1 MGKAGIEISIEKFE
15 FEIAN
20 TSSTSDLDF
29 LTHQI
34 NKEAIDQGAA
44 YPFAIFIRNKEGG
57 IVAGCNGSIIFG
69 SIYTDQLWVDPNLR
83 KRGMG
88 KKLMEAVHEYGKKH
102 GCTISTVATMSFQAP
117 DFYKKLGY
125 KIDFSREGYSKG
137 ASCIFMSKKL

>member
-1 MGKAGIEISIEKFE
+1 MEKLE
-15 FEIAN
+15 FEIVN
-20 TSSTSDLDF
+20 KPSSNDLDF
-29 LTHQI
+29 LTRKI
-34 NKEAIDQGAA
+34 NAEAIGQGAA
-44 YPFAIFIRNKEGG
+44 YPFAILVRNKEGE

-83 KRGMG
+83 KRGIG
-88 KKLMEAVHEYGKKH
+88 KKLMEAIHDYGTKR

>member
-1 MGKAGIEISIEKFE
+1 MEKFE
-15 FEIAN
+15 FEIVN
-20 TSSTSDLDF
+20 NPSSNDLDF
-29 LTHQI
+29 LTHKI
-34 NKEAIDQGAA
+34 NAEAGDKGAA
-44 YPFAIFIRNKEGG
+44 YPFAILVCNKESG

-83 KRGMG
+83 KLGMG

-102 GCTISTVATMSFQAP
+102 GCTISTVATMSFQVP